1 MWRFPLLPKNNFQ
14 MRWYEHVE
22 NVMYLSAHPRTT
34 CHKHFPCKMVFA
46 SICKILSLEES
57 QACFQVLSYISCWAA
72 AIHTDRSPNF
82 THCLRPSSKT
92 VRTGSGNVDWFKKGP
107 FIPPHFVD
115 FIMISLYPPNFHKLL
130 YVNMYTSELASIYT
144 YSISTLEILAEDVD
158 HDSLSLRIIEV
169 EVSKTVHLRF
179 NSGTI

>member
-1 MWRFPLLPKNNFQ
+1 MLTCITLRPVFLILPALVYMWRFPLLPKNNFQ
-14 MRWYEHVE
+14 MTGGCLAGMRWYEHVE

-34 CHKHFPCKMVFA
+34 LHKHFPCKMVFA
-46 SICKILSLEES
+46 SICKILSLEEN

-107 FIPPHFVD
+107 FIPKHFVD
-115 FIMISLYPPNFHKLL
+115 FIVISLYPPNFHKLL
-130 YVNMYTSELASIYT
+130 YVNMYTSELASIYLAIW
-144 YSISTLEILAEDVD
+144 SI
-158 HDSLSLRIIEV
+158 H
-169 EVSKTVHLRF
+169 
-179 NSGTI
+179 